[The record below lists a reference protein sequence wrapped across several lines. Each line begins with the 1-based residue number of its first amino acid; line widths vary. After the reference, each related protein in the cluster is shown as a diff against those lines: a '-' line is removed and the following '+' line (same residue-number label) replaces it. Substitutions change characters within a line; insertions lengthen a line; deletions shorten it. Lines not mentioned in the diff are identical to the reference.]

1 MVDPTYKLA
10 FASVMIEPCSY
21 SDAVLKYAGP
31 RTVSM
36 GERII
41 LTEHQPKRYEDGE
54 YSNLMKSSSGGDAG
68 VGRFEVGK
76 KNAIMLH
83 DIAIGKIFGV
93 DFEKLKAICRAETTV
108 AKIHGHVAV
117 LPPLHLFYSS
127 NQRLMTHVV

>member
-54 YSNLMKSSSGGDAG
+54 YSNLMKSSSGGDASL
-68 VGRFEVGK
+68 
-76 KNAIMLH
+76 AQLIPLH
-83 DIAIGKIFGV
+83 NYYSEFRLGHGDPL
-93 DFEKLKAICRAETTV
+93 LKAAMSQWPCTTTDFSDPE
-108 AKIHGHVAV
+108 IH
-117 LPPLHLFYSS
+117 PNRKRKS
-127 NQRLMTHVV
+127 R